1 MRALL
6 LSSAVLLAVVG
17 VVGCSK
23 STEHAEH
30 AEHAEHGA
38 AHGDAHGEAT
48 KDAVA
53 SAAAA
58 PAKVDRETVDA
69 DGIVR
74 RGTLTAAAPLT
85 VTEAT
90 QKAADLDGKSV
101 KISGTVESVCQP
113 MGCWFVMK
121 GDAGETIR
129 VSSKGHNVFM
139 PKSSAGRVAVAEGDL
154 TVRTLSKEQAQ
165 HFEDEKEL
173 KAGETRKVFDADVKE
188 LSLALVGVELRPA
201 S

>member
-23 STEHAEH
+23 SE
-30 AEHAEHGA
+30 EHAEHGA
-38 AHGDAHGEAT
+38 AHGDEHGEAT
-48 KDAVA
+48 KAA
-53 SAAAA
+53 AAAA
-58 PAKVDRETVDA
+58 PAKIDRETVDA

>member
-6 LSSAVLLAVVG
+6 LSSVVLLAIVG

-23 STEHAEH
+23 SE
-30 AEHAEHGA
+30 EHAEHGA
-38 AHGDAHGEAT
+38 AHGNAHGEAT

-53 SAAAA
+53 SAVAA
-58 PAKVDRETVDA
+58 PAKIDRETVDA

-85 VTEAT
+85 VSEAT
-90 QKAADLDGKSV
+90 RKAAELDGKSV
-101 KISGTVESVCQP
+101 KISGAVESVCQP

-139 PKSSAGRVAVAEGDL
+139 PKSAAGRVAVAEGDL

>member
-6 LSSAVLLAVVG
+6 LSSALLFA

-23 STEHAEH
+23 SD
-30 AEHAEHGA
+30 EHAEHGA
-38 AHGDAHGEAT
+38 AHGDEHGEAT
-48 KDAVA
+48 KDA
-53 SAAAA
+53 AAAA
-58 PAKVDRETVDA
+58 PAKIDRETVDA

-74 RGTLTAAAPLT
+74 RGTLTASAPLT

-139 PKSSAGRVAVAEGDL
+139 PRSSAGRVAVAEGDL

>member
-23 STEHAEH
+23 SE
-30 AEHAEHGA
+30 EHAEHGA
-38 AHGDAHGEAT
+38 AHGDEHGEAT
-48 KDAVA
+48 K
-53 SAAAA
+53 AAAA
-58 PAKVDRETVDA
+58 PAKIDRETVDA

-90 QKAADLDGKSV
+90 QKAAELDGKSV

>member
-23 STEHAEH
+23 SE
-30 AEHAEHGA
+30 EHAEHGA
-38 AHGDAHGEAT
+38 AHGDEHGEAT
-48 KDAVA
+48 KAA
-53 SAAAA
+53 AAAA
-58 PAKVDRETVDA
+58 PAKIDRETVDA

-90 QKAADLDGKSV
+90 QKAAELDGKSV

>member
-23 STEHAEH
+23 SD
-30 AEHAEHGA
+30 EHAEHGA
-38 AHGDAHGEAT
+38 AHGDDHGEAT

-53 SAAAA
+53 AAA
-58 PAKVDRETVDA
+58 PAKIDRETVDA

-85 VTEAT
+85 VSEAT
-90 QKAADLDGKSV
+90 QKAAELDGKSV

>member
-1 MRALL
+1 MRAVLL
-6 LSSAVLLAVVG
+6 LSSALFLA

-23 STEHAEH
+23 TDEHVGTEHA
-30 AEHAEHGA
+30 AQA
-38 AHGDAHGEAT
+38 AHGEAT
-48 KDAVA
+48 KE
-53 SAAAA
+53 AAAA
-58 PAKVDRETVDA
+58 TPAKVDRETVDA

-85 VTEAT
+85 VSEAT
-90 QKAADLDGKSV
+90 AKAAELDGKSV
-101 KISGTVESVCQP
+101 KITGTVESVCQP

-121 GDAGETIR
+121 GEGDQTIR

-139 PKSSAGRVAVAEGDL
+139 PKSSAGRLAIAEGDL

-173 KAGETRKVFDADVKE
+173 KAGETKKVFDADVKE
-188 LSLALVGVELRPA
+188 LSLALVGVELKPA